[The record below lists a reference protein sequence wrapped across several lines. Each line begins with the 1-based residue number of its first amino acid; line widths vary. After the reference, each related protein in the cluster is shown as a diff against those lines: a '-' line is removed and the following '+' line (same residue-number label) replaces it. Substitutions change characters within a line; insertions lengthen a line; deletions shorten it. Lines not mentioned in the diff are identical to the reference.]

1 MATRVVSEVQ
11 KINSAIADVYAFL
24 SDFSKIG
31 KLIETARQM
40 GAGNQ
45 MPELADK
52 IEDVRTTV
60 DACTFMVKGVGEM
73 GMKIVER
80 EEPKLIKLEGD
91 GRLPFE
97 FQVWIQLL
105 DNGPYDTRLR
115 ITAEAELNMMMKMS
129 EGETGKGNQSTGR
142 RSGKNSLRIYTIIKK
157 LFIAKSFFGYLD
169 RSSKSMSSNLFVSTS
184 SWTAIVSPLRA
195 ALM

>member
-1 MATRVVSEVQ
+1 MATRVVSDVQ

-52 IEDVRTTV
+52 IEDVRTTE
-60 DACTFMVKGVGEM
+60 DSCTFMVKGVGEM

-115 ITAEAELNMMMKMS
+115 ITAEAELNMMMKMLLKGKLEKGINQLA
-129 EGETGKGNQSTGR
+129 EGLA
-142 RSGKNSLRIYTIIKK
+142 KNSLRIYTIIKK
-157 LFIAKSFFGYLD
+157 LFIVKSFFGYGHVA
-169 RSSKSMSSNLFVSTS
+169 KN
-184 SWTAIVSPLRA
+184 SW
-195 ALM
+195 

>member
-45 MPELADK
+45 IPELADK

-115 ITAEAELNMMMKMS
+115 ITAEAELNMMIKMLLKGKLEKGINQLA
-129 EGETGKGNQSTGR
+129 EG
-142 RSGKNSLRIYTIIKK
+142 L
-157 LFIAKSFFGYLD
+157 AKIPYGYI
-169 RSSKSMSSNLFVSTS
+169 R
-184 SWTAIVSPLRA
+184 
-195 ALM
+195 

>member
-115 ITAEAELNMMMKMS
+115 ITAEAELNMMMKMLLKGKLEKGINQLA
-129 EGETGKGNQSTGR
+129 EGLGKVFE
-142 RSGKNSLRIYTIIKK
+142 GKTVGKFNLNDLIATILCPVMNTAFFLGFMAI
-157 LFIAKSFFGYLD
+157 LFGSIEVMGFK
-169 RSSKSMSSNLFVSTS
+169 
-184 SWTAIVSPLRA
+184 
-195 ALM
+195 

>member
-1 MATRVVSEVQ
+1 MATRVVSDVQ

-52 IEDVRTTV
+52 IEDVRTTE

-115 ITAEAELNMMMKMS
+115 ITAEAELNMMMKMLLKGKL
-129 EGETGKGNQSTGR
+129 EKGNQSTGR
-142 RSGKNSLRIYTIIKK
+142 RSGKNSLRVYTIIK
-157 LFIAKSFFGYLD
+157 
-169 RSSKSMSSNLFVSTS
+169 SSSS
-184 SWTAIVSPLRA
+184 
-195 ALM
+195 

>member
-31 KLIETARQM
+31 KLIEMARQM

-52 IEDVRTTV
+52 IEDVRTTE
-60 DACTFMVKGVGEM
+60 DTCTFMVKGVGEM

-91 GRLPFE
+91 GRIPFE
-97 FQVWIQLL
+97 FQVCIQLL

-115 ITAEAELNMMMKMS
+115 ITAEADLNMMMKMLLKGKLEKGINQMA
-129 EGETGKGNQSTGR
+129 EG
-142 RSGKNSLRIYTIIKK
+142 L
-157 LFIAKSFFGYLD
+157 AKIPYGY
-169 RSSKSMSSNLFVSTS
+169 
-184 SWTAIVSPLRA
+184 I
-195 ALM
+195 

>member
-1 MATRVVSEVQ
+1 MATRVVSDVQ

-52 IEDVRTTV
+52 IEDVRTTE
-60 DACTFMVKGVGEM
+60 DTCTFMVKGVGEM

-105 DNGPYDTRLR
+105 DTNNGRGGVEHDDENV
-115 ITAEAELNMMMKMS
+115 A

>member
-1 MATRVVSEVQ
+1 MATRVVSDVQ

-52 IEDVRTTV
+52 IEDVRTTE
-60 DACTFMVKGVGEM
+60 DTCTFMVKGVGET
-73 GMKIVER
+73 GMKTEER

-97 FQVWIQLL
+97 HQGWNQLL

-115 ITAEAELNMMMKMS
+115 ITAEAELNMMMKMLLKGKLEKGINQLA
-129 EGETGKGNQSTGR
+129 EG
-142 RSGKNSLRIYTIIKK
+142 L
-157 LFIAKSFFGYLD
+157 AKIPYGYI
-169 RSSKSMSSNLFVSTS
+169 R
-184 SWTAIVSPLRA
+184 
-195 ALM
+195 

>member
-1 MATRVVSEVQ
+1 
-11 KINSAIADVYAFL
+11 
-24 SDFSKIG
+24 
-31 KLIETARQM
+31 M

-52 IEDVRTTV
+52 IEDVRTTE
-60 DACTFMVKGVGEM
+60 DSCTFMVKGVGEM

-105 DNGPYDTRLR
+105 VTALMIPGYDNGRGGVEHDDENV
-115 ITAEAELNMMMKMS
+115 A

-157 LFIAKSFFGYLD
+157 LFIVKSFFGYGHVA
-169 RSSKSMSSNLFVSTS
+169 KN
-184 SWTAIVSPLRA
+184 SW
-195 ALM
+195 

>member
-31 KLIETARQM
+31 KLIEMARQM

-52 IEDVRTTV
+52 IEDVRTTE
-60 DACTFMVKGVGEM
+60 DTCTFMVKGVGEM

-91 GRLPFE
+91 GRIPFE
-97 FQVWIQLL
+97 FQVRIQLL

-115 ITAEAELNMMMKMS
+115 ITAEADLNMMMKMLLKGKLEKGINQMA
-129 EGETGKGNQSTGR
+129 EG
-142 RSGKNSLRIYTIIKK
+142 L
-157 LFIAKSFFGYLD
+157 AKIPYGYI
-169 RSSKSMSSNLFVSTS
+169 R
-184 SWTAIVSPLRA
+184 
-195 ALM
+195 

>member
-31 KLIETARQM
+31 KLIEMARQM

-52 IEDVRTTV
+52 IEDVRTTE
-60 DACTFMVKGVGEM
+60 DTCTFMVKGVGEM

-91 GRLPFE
+91 GRISFE

-115 ITAEAELNMMMKMS
+115 ITAEADLNMMMKMLLKGKLEKGINQMA
-129 EGETGKGNQSTGR
+129 EG
-142 RSGKNSLRIYTIIKK
+142 L
-157 LFIAKSFFGYLD
+157 AKIPYGY
-169 RSSKSMSSNLFVSTS
+169 
-184 SWTAIVSPLRA
+184 I
-195 ALM
+195 

>member
-11 KINSAIADVYAFL
+11 KIDSPIADVYAFL

-31 KLIETARQM
+31 KLMEMARQM
-40 GAGNQ
+40 GVGTQ

-52 IEDVRTTV
+52 IENVYTTE
-60 DACTFMVKGVGEM
+60 DTCTFVVKSVGEM

-115 ITAEAELNMMMKMS
+115 ITAETELNVMMKMLLKGKLEKGINQLA
-129 EGETGKGNQSTGR
+129 EG
-142 RSGKNSLRIYTIIKK
+142 L
-157 LFIAKSFFGYLD
+157 AKIPYGY
-169 RSSKSMSSNLFVSTS
+169 MH
-184 SWTAIVSPLRA
+184 
-195 ALM
+195 

>member
-1 MATRVVSEVQ
+1 M
-11 KINSAIADVYAFL
+11 DVCLLNFKY
-24 SDFSKIG
+24 G
-31 KLIETARQM
+31 YPVTNNGR
-40 GAGNQ
+40 G
-45 MPELADK
+45 
-52 IEDVRTTV
+52 
-60 DACTFMVKGVGEM
+60 GVEHDDEN
-73 GMKIVER
+73 V
-80 EEPKLIKLEGD
+80 
-91 GRLPFE
+91 
-97 FQVWIQLL
+97 
-105 DNGPYDTRLR
+105 
-115 ITAEAELNMMMKMS
+115 A

>member
-31 KLIETARQM
+31 KLIEMARQM

-52 IEDVRTTV
+52 IEDVRTTE
-60 DACTFMVKGVGEM
+60 DTCTFMVKGVGEM

-91 GRLPFE
+91 GRIPFE
-97 FQVWIQLL
+97 FRVWIQLL

-115 ITAEAELNMMMKMS
+115 ITAEADLNMMMKMLLKGKLEKGINQMA
-129 EGETGKGNQSTGR
+129 EG
-142 RSGKNSLRIYTIIKK
+142 L
-157 LFIAKSFFGYLD
+157 AKIPYGY
-169 RSSKSMSSNLFVSTS
+169 
-184 SWTAIVSPLRA
+184 I
-195 ALM
+195 